1 MFYVYNG
8 IAQLLLR
15 LGLAELRSVEGTDQQ
30 YAAFGSTWSFALYL
44 VLIVLFCVVIPY
56 LLCSVAVPRTYCRLI
71 HKLPDSKRIEIGDVW
86 RYVGKRHAVSVTAI
100 KVIVCYVCIQIGGLA
115 LSSEGAAIAAFFC
128 VLGCAM
134 PIWHKTRGSRG
145 FEAAAICTLILSP
158 LVFGVLLLIYLI
170 VLIGMRY
177 ATAARIFPT
186 LLYPLIASAFMM
198 DTNPTMVLLS
208 VVIVALMFFTH
219 WPNIK
224 AMLNREEP
232 RLTFGKRK
240 SEDA

>member
-8 IAQLLLR
+8 IAQLLVR
-15 LGLAELRSVEGTDQQ
+15 LGLAELRTAEGAGEQ
-30 YAAFGSTWSFALYL
+30 YAAFGSNWSIALYL
-44 VLIVLFCVVIPY
+44 VMIVLFCVVIPY

-71 HKLPDSKRIEIGDVW
+71 HKLPESKRIEIGDVW
-86 RYVGKRHAVSVTAI
+86 RGVGKRHALSVVAI

-115 LSSEGAAIAAFFC
+115 LNSEGAAIAAFFC

-145 FEAAAICTLILSP
+145 FEAAAICALILSP

-198 DTNPTMVLLS
+198 NTNPTMVLLS
-208 VVIVALMFFTH
+208 VAIVALMFFTH

-224 AMLNREEP
+224 AMLNREES
-232 RLTFGKRK
+232 RLTFGKKK